1 MELTKLLS
9 EIEKSNYEE
18 NYGKNIELKKEEVN
32 YRAFNTTL
40 EKFIKGT
47 FPNKKLLLEYIIKT
61 YLSDYEVYLLE
72 KEIYKIIEIF
82 LRKQGIT
89 IVKTY

>member
-89 IVKTY
+89 IVKIY